1 MSSHC
6 TFLTLLH
13 IHGFSP
19 RWPCSLWNMRCL
31 AMPYLALCEIC
42 DTLPCHALLFQ
53 RASCC
58 ERILKKASSQTCESW
73 AKTELRIFFLQKTTT
88 LSTRGGKGWHDAT
101 VFVAFRFQ
109 FFFSSALI
117 LGSCFCV
124 LVLLLGPSVAQES
137 PTDELGCQTGKPL
150 GGDYKGTA
158 NKTVNGRN
166 CQKWSLQKPHGHIF
180 GGQGDHNYCRNP
192 DGEPGVWCY
201 TTDPEKRWELCHV
214 PECANLTK
222 GKIQTYIKECF

>member
-1 MSSHC
+1 MQL
-6 TFLTLLH
+6 FLLLS
-13 IHGFSP
+13 GS
-19 RWPCSLWNMRCL
+19 
-31 AMPYLALCEIC
+31 Y
-42 DTLPCHALLFQ
+42 
-53 RASCC
+53 
-58 ERILKKASSQTCESW
+58 
-73 AKTELRIFFLQKTTT
+73 FL
-88 LSTRGGKGWHDAT
+88 
-101 VFVAFRFQ
+101 
-109 FFFSSALI
+109 FSSALI

-150 GGDYKGTA
+150 GGDYKGKA

-166 CQKWSLQKPHGHIF
+166 CQKWSLQKPHGHVF

-222 GKIQTYIKECF
+222 GKIQTYIKEFFRRFIRYSYKLLKILCGIS